1 MMSSAF
7 VALVFNTCLFLL
19 PLAAAAAVI
28 TVVRDHLYDYE
39 YNDQGARALR
49 SRVERLNADLIQI
62 DFDRRQQWD
71 NLVAGELM
79 DHDIAAARGFLLSG
93 RSMLASRDAGTINGR
108 SHGGANDAE
117 IETASIALL
126 TPGTRARYQATVPLL
141 SRRAASG
148 QAQTRPVEVAPPLGD
163 QRDFELL
170 ARSTLSDGDAD
181 PMQFVLTG
189 LGLGLGGE
197 FTPRMAL
204 GATVLLEAAR
214 RPDYP
219 TGLSNEISDLIGQAV
234 PVATF
239 RTMALAGAR
248 GGAAGAYD
256 NVAAAFR
263 ASVSADRVVAVK
275 EILDSIGAI
284 AEATTPSGAA
294 ALLTHASTLRDLP
307 RVKLIA
313 LAAGDRAVAAAKRL
327 PRDGQLIASARGE
340 LTMTR
345 DLGAALGVI
354 LLTFLVLIFIT
365 GWEVFLIVRRFWERS
380 QEDSITGGELVDTFN
395 QPWRGL

>member
-1 MMSSAF
+1 M
-7 VALVFNTCLFLL
+7 FNLCLLLL
-19 PLAAAAAVI
+19 PLAGAAAIFTIA
-28 TVVRDHLYDYE
+28 RDHLYDYE

-49 SRVERLNADLIQI
+49 GRVERLNADLIQI

-93 RSMLASRDAGTINGR
+93 RSMLASRDANQINGR
-108 SHGGANDAE
+108 SHGGSNDAE
-117 IETASIALL
+117 VEDAAMALL
-126 TPGTRARYQATVPLL
+126 TPGTRARYEATVPLL

-148 QAQTRPVEVAPPLGD
+148 QAQARPLEVAPPLGD

-170 ARSTLSDGDAD
+170 ARATLSDGDAD
-181 PMQFVLTG
+181 SVQFVLTG

-197 FTPRMAL
+197 FTPRMRL

-219 TGLSNEISDLIGQAV
+219 TGLSGEMSDLIGAAV
-234 PVATF
+234 PIAAF
-239 RTMALAGAR
+239 RTSALARTR
-248 GGAAGAYD
+248 GEAGAYD
-256 NVAAAFR
+256 NAAAAFR
-263 ASVSADRVVAVK
+263 AAVSPDRAAETK
-275 EILDSIGAI
+275 RMLDMIGEV

-294 ALLTHASTLRDLP
+294 ALLTHASTLNDLP
-307 RVKLIA
+307 RLRLIA

-340 LTMTR
+340 LTLTR
-345 DLGAALGVI
+345 DLSAALGVAF
-354 LLTFLVLIFIT
+354 LSLLVLIFLA
-365 GWEVFLIVRRFWERS
+365 GWEAYRAARGFWENRH
-380 QEDSITGGELVDTFN
+380 EGSITGGELIDTFS